1 MLFGLGRMNF
11 KHLLLK
17 TQTLSELRMSGSR
30 LPHSFIVE
38 RKNEFLKNLYFVRIW
53 KILSDFLVK
62 YLEVD
67 EETKWKR

>member
-1 MLFGLGRMNF
+1 MLLGLGRMNF

-30 LPHSFIVE
+30 LTHSFIVE

-53 KILSDFLVK
+53 KILSEFLVK

-67 EETKWKR
+67 EGTKWKR